1 MAYKTFA
8 NGYTLNASELNTY
21 LMNQSVIVFADAAA
35 RTSGIAAPNEG
46 MVTYLADTNAL
57 EYYTG
62 SAWATVGADTT
73 LTNVLITAPRETTN
87 IQADATSGTENL
99 NLLSGSH
106 MYHTSNAAGN
116 FTLNIRSSASVA
128 LNTTMSIGE
137 TVTAVFSVT
146 QGTTA
151 YYLTA
156 LTIDGNA
163 QTVKWQGGT
172 APSAGN
178 ASSIDVYSFAITKT
192 ASATF
197 MVLGSQTKFA

>member
-1 MAYKTFA
+1 MVFA
-8 NGYTLNASELNTY
+8 N
-21 LMNQSVIVFADAAA
+21 AAA
-35 RTSGIAAPNEG
+35 RSAAFTPSEG
-46 MVTYLADTNAL
+46 MVTYLEDTNAL
-57 EYYTG
+57 ELYNG
-62 SAWATVGADTT
+62 AAWVAVGQDTV

-99 NLLSGSH
+99 NTLSGAH

-116 FTLNIRSSASVA
+116 FTLNVRGNGTTTLNSMMSV
-128 LNTTMSIGE
+128 GE
-137 TVTAVFSVT
+137 TTTAVFSNTNGV
-146 QGTTA
+146 TA

-172 APSAGN
+172 APASGN

-192 ASATF
+192 AAATF
-197 MVLGSQTKFA
+197 VVYGSQTRFA

>member
-1 MAYKTFA
+1 MAYKVFA
-8 NGYTLNASELNTY
+8 NGYPLQASELNNY
-21 LMNQSVIVFADAAA
+21 LMNQTVMVFASSTE
-35 RTSGIAAPNEG
+35 RGTTLTTPTQG
-46 MVTYLADTNAL
+46 MITYLQDTNAL
-57 EYYTG
+57 ESYNG
-62 SAWATVGADTT
+62 SAWVAVGLDTT

-116 FTLNIRSSASVA
+116 FTLNVRSSASVA
-128 LNTTMSIGE
+128 LNTTMAIGE
-137 TVTAVFSVT
+137 TVTAVFSCT
-146 QGTTA
+146 NGSTA
-151 YYLTA
+151 YYMTA

-172 APSAGN
+172 APAAGN
-178 ASSIDVYSFAITKT
+178 ASSVDVYSFAITKT

-197 MVLGSQTKFA
+197 TVLGSLTKFA

>member
-1 MAYKTFA
+1 MAYKVFA

-21 LMNQSVIVFADAAA
+21 LMNQSVMVFADATA
-35 RTSGIAAPNEG
+35 RTAALASPTEG

-57 EYYTG
+57 TVYDG
-62 SAWATVGADTT
+62 SAWVAVGQDTT

-99 NLLSGSH
+99 NVLSGSH

-116 FTLNIRSSASVA
+116 FTLNVRASSSVS
-128 LNTTMSIGE
+128 LNTMMSVGE
-137 TVTAVFSVT
+137 TVSVAFSAT
-146 QGTTA
+146 QGSTA

-163 QTVKWQGGT
+163 QTVKWSGGT

-178 ASSIDVYSFAITKT
+178 ASAIDVYTFAITKT

-197 MVLGSQTKFA
+197 TVFGTQTKFA